1 MKEVKITINGKEYKK
16 TRPTLLDLRRMAEYQ
31 KAMQVKKDGKI
42 LRKNIAVDEDALN
55 ATLKFIV
62 SFVGAE
68 GVTLGDDT
76 DLLEVFEAMRTI
88 DKNIAEA
95 LTGTNDEKNAEGR

>member
-42 LRKNIAVDEDALN
+42 LRKNIAVDERY
-55 ATLKFIV
+55 FEIHCIV
-62 SFVGAE
+62 CGSGRSNTWRRYRFAR
-68 GVTLGDDT
+68 GV
-76 DLLEVFEAMRTI
+76 
-88 DKNIAEA
+88 
-95 LTGTNDEKNAEGR
+95 